1 MDEKVRKQIE
11 KILGKA
17 EAKELKLTLDFFEQV
32 KTIELPP
39 ERDRVWLTEQLKTFL
54 ETLKL
59 AKGDKQAARLFPFV
73 VFDIGRAYERYYAQK
88 KGYNGG
94 G

>member
-1 MDEKVRKQIE
+1 MDDRIRQQLE
-11 KILGKA
+11 KILEKA
-17 EAKELKLTLDFFEQV
+17 EAEELKLTLDFFEQI
-32 KTIELPP
+32 KSIELPP
-39 ERDRVWLTEQLKTFL
+39 ERDRVWLTEQLKVFL

-73 VFDIGRAYERYYAQK
+73 AFDMGRAYERYYAQK